1 MTAVAEIYALYLATG
16 AVTGLL
22 AGLLGIGGGLI
33 MVPALLAC
41 FPAVGVPA
49 ASIPALA
56 LGTSLTTICVSS
68 LLASHEHVRVGN
80 LSQPFSGPMPRL
92 MAWLAIGVLAGTAL
106 ATRLPVRAVVACV
119 AVFQI
124 FVASRMLHR
133 SLKPQADIAAG
144 AANANTVETAQS
156 RLDAKRA
163 GPFFVATGALCSIAG
178 IAGTSLMVPYFRARG
193 IEHRKA
199 AALATWFNCIIG
211 ALGFVSYGLLA
222 GPDRAIPMA
231 LGYVSLP
238 ALAGLAFGTSLF
250 VRYGARLSRRLPPA
264 LLMRGF
270 CCFLY
275 VSGGKALFA
284 IALSPAIS
292 A

>member
-92 MAWLAIGVLAGTAL
+92 MAWLAI
-106 ATRLPVRAVVACV
+106 

-144 AANANTVETAQS
+144 AANANTVGTAQS

-238 ALAGLAFGTSLF
+238 ALAGLAFGASLF